1 MGWHLFSQAII
12 WTNDGLLSIGP
23 LGTNVS
29 EIWNKIKQFSLNK
42 MNLKTPSAI
51 LSLPQFDKV
60 TVPGMGIPFFA
71 TGSTS
76 VIGDVI
82 F

>member
-1 MGWHLFSQAII
+1 
-12 WTNDGLLSIGP
+12 
-23 LGTNVS
+23 
-29 EIWNKIKQFSLNK
+29 
-42 MNLKTPSAI
+42 MNLKTSSAI